1 MTTIK
6 AAAVQLSPVLY
17 SREGMVEKV
26 CQQILALGRQGVQ
39 FATFPETMVPYY
51 PYFSFVQSPYKMDA
65 DITLN

>member
-17 SREGMVEKV
+17 RREGTVENV

-39 FATFPETMVPYY
+39 LATFPETVVPYY
-51 PYFSFVQSPYKMDA
+51 PYFSFVESPYKMGA
-65 DITLN
+65 DLTLN